1 MCEHTVPFTP
11 NVHTLTQTG
20 TFTHRHHRYRHGS
33 FSALRAT
40 SARSNRFSARR
51 EASSALC
58 SAMASRIQRNSAEFM
73 SPLASRS
80 AHWGNGKSYFCQN
93 RCAVITSIRLPTHT
107 TCSVGV
113 MDNILSRGCD
123 GFDRST
129 GRLHV
134 RSRRFFRAD
143 VDPDTAR
150 RDDRGGLW

>member
-1 MCEHTVPFTP
+1 MVRKHSGP
-11 NVHTLTQTG
+11 
-20 TFTHRHHRYRHGS
+20 
-33 FSALRAT
+33 
-40 SARSNRFSARR
+40 
-51 EASSALC
+51 
-58 SAMASRIQRNSAEFM
+58 AEE
-73 SPLASRS
+73 SQLYLSLLVYLGWLS
-80 AHWGNGKSYFCQN
+80 WVSFCQN
-93 RCAVITSIRLPTHT
+93 RCAVIASIRLPTHT

-113 MDNILSRGCD
+113 KDNISSRGCD

>member
-1 MCEHTVPFTP
+1 M
-11 NVHTLTQTG
+11 NKYVHTSL
-20 TFTHRHHRYRHGS
+20 H
-33 FSALRAT
+33 A
-40 SARSNRFSARR
+40 
-51 EASSALC
+51 
-58 SAMASRIQRNSAEFM
+58 II
-73 SPLASRS
+73 
-80 AHWGNGKSYFCQN
+80 KSTYCKN
-93 RCAVITSIRLPTHT
+93 RCAVIASIRLPTHT

-150 RDDRGGLW
+150 RDDRGGLCTRGLWCSEPLKHDHPSSLCRPLPTWSHLWVLPVPPTGKILITYPFQIIMKTWERRCVTA